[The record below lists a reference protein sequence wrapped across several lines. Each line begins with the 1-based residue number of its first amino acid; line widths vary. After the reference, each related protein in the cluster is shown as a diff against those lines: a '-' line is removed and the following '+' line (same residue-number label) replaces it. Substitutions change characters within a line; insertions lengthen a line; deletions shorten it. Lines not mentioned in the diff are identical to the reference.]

1 MPDTPYRHLLDHFSD
16 AFFVT
21 DGQGQILD
29 VNAQAYREM
38 GYSLAELMAMTV
50 ADFALDLSRDALLAL
65 WQKMEPG
72 EHTVATN
79 THRRKDGSCFPVE
92 VHITCQL
99 VDDQKRFFTIAHD
112 ITERVR
118 RDQEI
123 QLLNAALEQQV
134 EKSTKQ
140 WRQSTHLL
148 DAVMRGTSDIVF
160 VKDLQGRYV
169 FANPAAEAIAQV
181 PPGGLNGKTDA
192 EILGGRNNFAEDDA
206 AVLHSPVPVVSES
219 HALIDGRRLSFQ
231 SIKSQYRN
239 EHGEVVGLLGIS
251 RDMTQMR
258 ESENQLR
265 QSYDSL
271 RRAERLSRIGSW
283 TLDLASGQIEAS
295 DMMYEMNGLDPK
307 GPKLTESDIAN
318 LLPPQDYAKV
328 AAAIAHCAQTGQPY
342 RLDVVHYTTD
352 GGQFPASIL
361 GQADYDSSGQIVSLS
376 GTVQDLSEREQARQR
391 LEALADNLPSG
402 AIYRV
407 DGAGSSLH
415 MSYISAGIEKLIG
428 ISAQAIMADNAAYTN
443 TIHPADLARYRQM
456 QREALEGLSLFDCS
470 FRIIRP
476 DGSLRWLRCRSA
488 PSRQESGTVWDGIML
503 DITREREAELAL
515 QAAKEMAEAAE
526 RAKSEFLATMS
537 HEIRTPMNTVI
548 GMTRLIQQTP
558 LLPKQRNYL
567 EKVELSANALLSV
580 INDILDFSK
589 IEAGMLTL
597 ENVEFALDDVLETV
611 SAVTTLRAE
620 EKGIEVVYSVA
631 PDVPRMLSGDP
642 LRLSQVLNNLVS
654 NAIKFTHMGEVVIS
668 IRSAQATANR
678 PLAAGK
684 IGLEVNVKDTGI
696 GMSAAQLSQLF
707 RPFSQAD
714 SQTTRRYGGSG
725 LGLAIS
731 QRLVGQMGGELKVQS
746 SPGIGSSFYFSVQLH
761 TAQPQQSPKPVR
773 YHGTP
778 VDRVLIV
785 DDNASAR
792 DILADMVRGFGM
804 RADTVESGEQAL
816 SDLQLASRLGTP
828 YGLVLMDWRMPGM
841 DGLEVA
847 RRIREEEHL
856 SSTPAVLMVTAYG
869 RDEVMRKAEA
879 LRLQGLLIKPVTQSV
894 LFNAI
899 LEALQSQGN
908 GISRRPGSQASAH
921 ALVPHANPIQL
932 YPNLRGRNVLV
943 VDDNALNREVAA
955 DFLSLVGV
963 QVSLATNGAEAL
975 DMLGQS
981 HFDAV
986 LMDVHMPQMDG
997 LDATRALRQL
1007 PHLQQL
1013 PVIALTAQA
1022 RVEDRSAIEA
1032 AGMNAHLT
1040 KPIDERK
1047 LYETLSDWI
1056 VGPHINPE
1064 ASAQVAPD
1072 TLPGGNSRLAATPG
1086 INQAKMLERFHGNAE
1101 RVERVLAGFYRDF
1114 SDAPQALLLHV
1125 QQAAWQPLSMLAHSL
1140 KGALGYLDAPTLVQA
1155 AETIEH
1161 QAVQWAQSPPSS
1173 PQPSTRLHAETTEF
1187 AAQLQTLLQGLALRQ
1202 SPGSAAH
1209 TADLAPAASTAPD
1222 QQANASLRRDL
1233 VQLKRLVADGDYAAV
1248 AELEQMLA
1256 SSPAARWTPLLQQIL
1271 QHVED
1276 LDADAALAAI
1286 DRLEQLLP

>member
-21 DGQGQILD
+21 DTQGRILD
-29 VNAQAYREM
+29 VNAQAYQEM
-38 GYSLAELMAMTV
+38 GYSREELLALNV
-50 ADFALDLSRDALLAL
+50 ADFALDLPAEELRAM

-72 EHTVATN
+72 DHAVATN
-79 THRRKDGSCFPVE
+79 THQRKDGSCFPVE
-92 VHITCQL
+92 VHITCQWMEG
-99 VDDQKRFFTIAHD
+99 QKQLFTIAHD

-134 EKSTKQ
+134 EKSTQQ

-160 VKDLQGRYV
+160 VKDRQGRYI

-181 PPGGLNGKTDA
+181 APGGLIGKTDA

-206 AVLHSPVPVVSES
+206 AVYRTTAPIVSES
-219 HALIDGRRLSFQ
+219 HAQIAGRKLSFQ
-231 SIKSQYRN
+231 SIKSPYRN
-239 EHGEVVGLLGIS
+239 EHGEVIGLLGIS

-258 ESENQLR
+258 EAENQLR

-283 TLDLASGQIEAS
+283 TLDLASGHIEAS
-295 DMMYEMNGLDPK
+295 DMLYEMNGLEAQAR
-307 GPKLTESDIAN
+307 KLTRIDIEHMM
-318 LLPPQDYAKV
+318 PPQDYAKV
-328 AAAIAHCAQTGQPY
+328 SAAMLQCAHTGQPY
-342 RLDVVHYTTD
+342 RLDIVHYTPD

-361 GQADYDSSGQIVSLS
+361 GQADFDSSGRIVSLS

-407 DGAGSSLH
+407 EGTTNSLR

-428 ISAQAIMADNAAYTN
+428 ISAQAIMADNAAYIN
-443 TIHPADLARYRQM
+443 TIHPADLAMYRQQ
-456 QREALEGLSLFDCS
+456 QREALEHLSLFDCS
-470 FRIIRP
+470 FRIIRA
-476 DGSLRWLRCRSA
+476 DGGLRWLRCRSA
-488 PSRQESGTVWDGIML
+488 PSRQEAGTVWDGIML

-515 QAAKEMAEAAE
+515 QKAKEMAEAAE

-620 EKGIEVVYSVA
+620 EKAIEVVYSVA
-631 PDVPRMLSGDP
+631 PDVPRQLSGDP

-654 NAIKFTHMGEVVIS
+654 NAIKFTHLGEVVIS
-668 IRSAQATANR
+668 IRTAEAASNR
-678 PLAAGK
+678 PLPPDK
-684 IGLEVNVKDTGI
+684 IGLEVSVKDTGI
-696 GMSAAQLSQLF
+696 GMNPSQMSQLF

-725 LGLAIS
+725 LGLAICH
-731 QRLVGQMGGELKVQS
+731 RLVGQMGGELKVDS
-746 SPGIGSSFYFSVQLH
+746 SPGLGSTFYFSVQLH
-761 TAQPQQSPKPVR
+761 TAQMQQAPKPAR

-792 DILADMVRGFGM
+792 DILAEMVRGFGM
-804 RADTVESGEQAL
+804 RADTVDSGEQAL
-816 SDLQLASRLGTP
+816 SDLQLASRVGTP

-847 RRIREEEHL
+847 RRIREEENL

-869 RDEVMRKAEA
+869 REEVMRKAEA

-899 LEALQSQGN
+899 LEALQSQG
-908 GISRRPGSQASAH
+908 GSVSRRALPGAAASPQ
-921 ALVPHANPIQL
+921 VSHANPAQL
-932 YPNLRGRNVLV
+932 YPQLRGRHVLV

-963 QVSLATNGAEAL
+963 QVGLATNGAEAL
-975 DMLGQS
+975 SMLERQ
-981 HFDAV
+981 HYDAV

-1022 RVEDRSAIEA
+1022 RVEDRSAIEE

-1056 VGPHINPE
+1056 AGAH
-1064 ASAQVAPD
+1064 SGAQGQD
-1072 TLPGGNSRLAATPG
+1072 TAESEFLRDDSRLASTPG
-1086 INQAKMLERFHGNAE
+1086 INHAKMLQRFHGNAE

-1114 SDAPQALLLHV
+1114 ADAPLALVLHV
-1125 QQAAWQPLSMLAHSL
+1125 QQAEWQPLSMLAHSL
-1140 KGALGYLDAPTLVQA
+1140 KGALGYLDAAALVQA
-1155 AETIEH
+1155 AETIESQARDWTQAPPPAAQH
-1161 QAVQWAQSPPSS
+1161 QNQ
-1173 PQPSTRLHAETTEF
+1173 LHAETTDF
-1187 AAQLQTLLQGLALRQ
+1187 AAQLQTLLQGLATRQ
-1202 SPGSAAH
+1202 NAPSQPEAAFNM
-1209 TADLAPAASTAPD
+1209 APAAGPAPVI
-1222 QQANASLRRDL
+1222 QLRQEL
-1233 VQLKRLVADGDYAAV
+1233 QQLKRLVADGDYAAV
-1248 AELEQMLA
+1248 SELERMLSA
-1256 SSPAARWTPLLQQIL
+1256 SPAARWTPLLQQIL

-1286 DRLEQLLP
+1286 ERLDEILS